1 MKNFLKSLLPLLLL
15 FLAACA
21 TRKEIVTFKNDS
33 AYMRTQI
40 DSLRAE
46 QKRLRAAMTKLAT
59 ITEQSAEANNRL
71 RADLQLQMN
80 QLSEQTQLLSDRL
93 EETGRRISNLPSK
106 LRLTT
111 PPASPTPDTTNN
123 GAAVDTAKTSAR
135 PQLDETQR
143 LYDAAYQDFVKGQYQ
158 LAQQGFAQYLQL
170 LPESEL
176 ADNAQYW
183 IGECY
188 YSQKKYGEAI
198 QAFQTVITKYP
209 EGEKTPA
216 AMLKLG
222 YAQIASNQTKAG
234 QESLE
239 KLVKRFPQSNE
250 AKLARSRLQEL
261 KN

>member
-1 MKNFLKSLLPLLLL
+1 MKNFSKLILPLLLC
-15 FLAACA
+15 LAACA

-46 QKRLRAAMTKLAT
+46 QKRLRAAMIKLAA

-80 QLSEQTQLLSDRL
+80 QLAEQTQLLTDRL
-93 EETGRRISNLPSK
+93 EETGRRISNLPAK
-106 LRLTT
+106 LRLAT
-111 PPASPTPDTTNN
+111 PPASTDTTKN
-123 GAAVDTAKTSAR
+123 GVASDTAKASVRT
-135 PQLDETQR
+135 QLEEAQK

-188 YSQKKYGEAI
+188 YSQKKYSEAI
-198 QAFQTVITKYP
+198 QAFQTVIARYP
-209 EGEKTPA
+209 EGEKAPA

-222 YAQIASNQTKAG
+222 YAQITSGQTKAG
-234 QESLE
+234 QETLE
-239 KLVKRFPQSNE
+239 KLIKRFPQTNE
-250 AKLARSRLQEL
+250 ARLARSRLQEL